1 MRSVRLRWLGALTV
15 AANLVCGC
23 TAAGGQAGPATATP
37 GSTAV
42 PPASATTA
50 TNAASAATPSAESGS
65 PKASPAATL
74 ATATELA
81 AKAPAGATSIDM
93 TPDADK
99 PRFKPDKLTVSAG
112 TATATFFLTGIP
124 ISGTFGPFHD
134 MIIGPEIGTPIATS
148 RSVQPGT
155 SAVFT
160 VEGLRP
166 GTYQFWCNTNT
177 GHGLHY
183 KLGMVGTLTVTP

>member
-1 MRSVRLRWLGALTV
+1 
-15 AANLVCGC
+15 
-23 TAAGGQAGPATATP
+23 
-37 GSTAV
+37 
-42 PPASATTA
+42 
-50 TNAASAATPSAESGS
+50 
-65 PKASPAATL
+65 
-74 ATATELA
+74 
-81 AKAPAGATSIDM
+81 M

-99 PRFKPDKLTVSAG
+99 PRFKPDAVTVEAG
-112 TATATFFLTGIP
+112 TATFFLTSVP
-124 ISGTFGPFHD
+124 VSGTFGPFHD
-134 MIIGPEIGTPIATS
+134 MIIGPEIGKPLATS

-160 VEGLRP
+160 VEGLAP

>member
-1 MRSVRLRWLGALTV
+1 MRSIGLRWFAV
-15 AANLVCGC
+15 AAATLSVLSGC
-23 TAAGGQAGPATATP
+23 SSAGQPASSSPAVVATSSSPAASLTRSASPSPSAKPSPSATP
-37 GSTAV
+37 I
-42 PPASATTA
+42 
-50 TNAASAATPSAESGS
+50 
-65 PKASPAATL
+65 ATL
-74 ATATELA
+74 ATTTELA
-81 AKAPAGATSIDM
+81 AEAPAGATSIDM

-99 PRFKPDKLTVSAG
+99 PRFQPDAVTVKAG
-112 TATATFFLTGIP
+112 TATFFLTSVP
-124 ISGTFGPFHD
+124 LSGTFGPFHD
-134 MIIGPEIGTPIATS
+134 MIIGPEIGKPLATS

-160 VEGLRP
+160 VEGLAP